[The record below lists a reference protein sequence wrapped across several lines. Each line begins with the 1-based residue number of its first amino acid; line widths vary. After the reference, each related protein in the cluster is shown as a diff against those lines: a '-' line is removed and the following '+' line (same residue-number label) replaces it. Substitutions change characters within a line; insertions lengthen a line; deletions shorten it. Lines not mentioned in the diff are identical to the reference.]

1 MKIKIT
7 LLGFLGFM
15 AISVSGQ
22 NNDDL
27 FYRLQAISNHGIDFF
42 NVDGIEITSQKIDCE
57 FSDRNIQRKFK
68 QLGITQNELNDPD
81 SLLDFRNFYVF
92 KSAEE
97 PAGLVNNI
105 SYYFIESK
113 DKKTIGLTFAMV
125 NKTNREF
132 EREFV
137 RLIYQEAIPE
147 TVYNSIDID
156 SINFAGRKIPM
167 GSSCHW
173 MGINNLQCPSYG
185 QMNWSVHKDAGDAA
199 KTVHN
204 QFLAIKAMK
213 KGKIVADTMVNVIFE
228 ETATTAKRVIYDFTG
243 VTSALVGMSGGKT
256 LTIYFVAAPV
266 RGHYVSCVMSFWNND
281 QINPDGLPP
290 LLEQVMK
297 LSQ

>member
-7 LLGFLGFM
+7 LLGLLGFL
-15 AISVSGQ
+15 AISVYGQ
-22 NNDDL
+22 TNDDL

-57 FSDRNIQRKFK
+57 FSARNIQRKFK
-68 QLGITQNELNDPD
+68 QLAIRENELNYPD
-81 SLLDFRNFYVF
+81 SLLNFKNFYVF

-97 PAGLVNNI
+97 PAGLLNNI

-113 DKKTIGLTFAMV
+113 DSKTIGFTFAMV
-125 NKTNREF
+125 NKTDREF
-132 EREFV
+132 ERDFV

-147 TVYNSIDID
+147 SVYNSIDVD

-185 QMNWSVHKDAGDAA
+185 QMNWSVHKDGGDAS
-199 KTVHN
+199 KTVDN

-213 KGKIVADTMVNVIFE
+213 KGKIVADTTVNVTFE
-228 ETATTAKRVIYDFTG
+228 GTATTARRVIYDFTG
-243 VTSALVGMSGGKT
+243 VTSALVGMSGGKS
-256 LTIYFVAAPV
+256 LTIYFVAAPI
-266 RGHYVSCVMSFWNND
+266 RGYYVSCVMSFWNND
-281 QINPDGLPP
+281 QINPGGLSP

-297 LSQ
+297 LN

>member
-156 SINFAGRKIPM
+156 SINFEKRKIPM
-167 GSSCHW
+167 GSS
-173 MGINNLQCPSYG
+173 
-185 QMNWSVHKDAGDAA
+185 
-199 KTVHN
+199 
-204 QFLAIKAMK
+204 
-213 KGKIVADTMVNVIFE
+213 
-228 ETATTAKRVIYDFTG
+228 
-243 VTSALVGMSGGKT
+243 
-256 LTIYFVAAPV
+256 
-266 RGHYVSCVMSFWNND
+266 
-281 QINPDGLPP
+281 
-290 LLEQVMK
+290 
-297 LSQ
+297 

>member
-7 LLGFLGFM
+7 LLGLLGFL

-22 NNDDL
+22 NNVDL
-27 FYRLQAISNHGIDFF
+27 FYRLQAITNHGIDFF

-57 FSDRNIQRKFK
+57 FSPRNIRKKFK
-68 QLGITQNELNDPD
+68 QLSINENELNFSD
-81 SLLDFRNFYVF
+81 SLLDFKNFYVF

-97 PAGLVNNI
+97 PAGLINNI

-113 DKKTIGLTFAMV
+113 DSKTIGLTFAMV
-125 NKTNREF
+125 NKTDRDF

-147 TVYNSIDID
+147 TVYNSLEVD
-156 SINFAGRKIPM
+156 SINFAGRKIPV
-167 GSSCHW
+167 GSSCQW

-185 QMNWSVHKDAGDAA
+185 QMNWSVHKDADDAA
-199 KTVHN
+199 KTVKN
-204 QFLAIKAMK
+204 QFFAIKSMK
-213 KGKIVADTMVNVIFE
+213 KGKIVTDTTVNVTFE
-228 ETATTAKRVIYDFTG
+228 GTATSARRVIYDFTG

-281 QINPDGLPP
+281 QINPGGLPP
-290 LLEQVMK
+290 LMEQVMK
-297 LSQ
+297 LN